1 MVASKQKPTREWTA
15 VGAARAAREA
25 RIATV
30 EFFREAPIARS
41 WQASKLLGS
50 YQVKVAH
57 LGGHQAEAAL
67 LLFTGMGY
75 PESWRPGNWMEA
87 AEQVLTDE
95 AQNLAG
101 ADLYILSSQMCDVVI
116 AAAQTLTWDD
126 LSMLTEAD
134 LPSPSGLV
142 VLPHPVLVT
151 AVNGNVGDDRAYL
164 WHTPVQMPKPDP
176 ATRGWAHVPA
186 VRVSQY
192 HDSHGPVRPD
202 SFLDFADQARAQ
214 GHPLPPLLLDALRC
228 VPFETTVTEQQRQA
242 LAEFV
247 AVAQRTGQ
255 QARERNRKLG
265 FEEERVI
272 GEYTPGTEIQDPDD
286 SFTTRFLYAFWRLCE
301 QRIAA
306 TSHAEVRHAARMTA
320 ERAGVSPEVR
330 VVQLRPSGQEPE
342 ESTTAGGRDWHHRW
356 VVRMHKVRQ
365 WYPSEQ
371 RHKVI
376 YRGPY
381 LKGPQD
387 KPLLGGEIVR
397 GLVR

>member
-1 MVASKQKPTREWTA
+1 
-15 VGAARAAREA
+15 
-25 RIATV
+25 
-30 EFFREAPIARS
+30 
-41 WQASKLLGS
+41 
-50 YQVKVAH
+50 
-57 LGGHQAEAAL
+57 
-67 LLFTGMGY
+67 
-75 PESWRPGNWMEA
+75 
-87 AEQVLTDE
+87 
-95 AQNLAG
+95 
-101 ADLYILSSQMCDVVI
+101 
-116 AAAQTLTWDD
+116 
-126 LSMLTEAD
+126 
-134 LPSPSGLV
+134 
-142 VLPHPVLVT
+142 
-151 AVNGNVGDDRAYL
+151 
-164 WHTPVQMPKPDP
+164 MPKPDA
-176 ATRGWAHVPA
+176 ATRGWIHVPA

-192 HDSHGPVRPD
+192 HDRYGPVRPD
-202 SFLDFADQARAQ
+202 SFLDFADQASAQ

-228 VPFETTVTEQQRQA
+228 IPFESTATEQQRQA

-255 QARERNRKLG
+255 HAREHNRKLG

-301 QRIAA
+301 QRIAT
-306 TSHAEVRHAARMTA
+306 TSHAEVRHAARVAA
-320 ERAGVSPEVR
+320 ERTGTSPEVR
-330 VVQLRPSGQEPE
+330 VVQLRPSNQEPGDIP
-342 ESTTAGGRDWHHRW
+342 SGRDWHHRW

-387 KPLLGGEIVR
+387 KPLLGGETVR